1 MARIRPLAAMTPAM
15 TLAGFLSQVVGRLES
30 ASIDYMIAGSVASS
44 VYGEPRTTRDIDIVV
59 AVESTALLALFDAF
73 DRELVYIDE
82 PATGALVGPG
92 QMFNLIDLQGGW
104 KVDLMVKK
112 DRPFSSAEF
121 ARRRS
126 VEVLGIN
133 VMVAS
138 AEDVLLAKLEWSA
151 QSGSTRQLEDAR
163 GIVAVQ
169 RDLLDLEYLRRWAPE
184 LGVEAALAGLI
195 D

>member
-1 MARIRPLAAMTPAM
+1 MTPAM

-30 ASIDYMIAGSVASS
+30 AAIEYMIAGSVASS

-59 AVESTALLALFDAF
+59 AVEGTALLALFDAF

-82 PATGALVGPG
+82 PAAGALVGPG

-121 ARRRS
+121 ARKRR
-126 VEVLGIN
+126 VDVLGVN
-133 VMVAS
+133 VMLAS